1 MGSPSLVNMM
11 GFITN
16 GNKYPYMF
24 AKNRK
29 KGIVTTESL
38 VGYSKYTSR
47 KKANEIDKEL
57 MDRVPGG
64 YYKYSSERK
73 GSTRTLTNEGWIKN
87 HEEMKKFRNYVASH
101 WQEKGKHA
109 WLPIQ
114 SFKDYETA
122 SQHGLFED
130 EDYGVIVKNTLSKF
144 FKYVG
149 FEEDNMIWWMNYH
162 NNKNHPHVHLAFIEK
177 TTTRTKGTF
186 SQNELKQFKRYMLTE
201 MKERERLLI
210 GTDVAFKNHMKE
222 LQQDK
227 LLMQDKGKV
236 LIVKRQD
243 AEINE
248 LIYRLKLKLP
258 KTGRLSYGSS
268 HMIPYR
274 EEIDVI
280 VEKVLNHEN
289 VKDAYEKLIHSY
301 EELDEV
307 YSKELHDKVTNLKD
321 SEVDKIHKVIA
332 NSILNSIKNEK
343 EGEYPHITVN
353 IEAPDLKKDGSSYTK
368 DIIFANKDAY
378 EKEDVMGNN
387 NFTYVEMSDSKN
399 YGSIYTKGS
408 YFTSSGSNYIDAA
421 LSAIKRSSAEID
433 REVRQGLEDYL
444 NEGKTKEGKKN
455 GKVL

>member
-1 MGSPSLVNMM
+1 MESPSLVNMM

-24 AKNRK
+24 DKK
-29 KGIVTTESL
+29 GVKGIVTTESL
-38 VGYSKYTSR
+38 VGYSKYTGR
-47 KKANEIDKEL
+47 QNGNEIDKE
-57 MDRVPGG
+57 MIDRVPGG
-64 YYKYSSERK
+64 YYKYSTERK
-73 GSTRTLTNEGWIKN
+73 GSTRTLTNEGWIN
-87 HEEMKKFRNYVASH
+87 SSEELKQFRNYVASH
-101 WQEKGKHA
+101 WREKGKHA

-186 SQNELKQFKRYMLTE
+186 SQNELRQFKRYMLTE
-201 MKERERLLI
+201 MKERERLLL
-210 GTDVAFKNHMKE
+210 GTDMAFKNHMKE

-227 LLMQDKGKV
+227 LMMQDKGKV

-243 AEINE
+243 ADINE

-274 EEIDVI
+274 EEIDEI

-289 VKDAYEKLIHSY
+289 VKDAYEELIHSY

-343 EGEYPHITVN
+343 DVYYVYNTEDIAVS
-353 IEAPDLKKDGSSYTK
+353 DLKKDGSSSAK
-368 DIIFANKDAY
+368 DIIFANESAY
-378 EKEDVMGNN
+378 KNENGMGTNN
-387 NFTYVEMSDSKN
+387 STYVEVSDSRN
-399 YGSIYTKGS
+399 YEPTYTRGS
-408 YFTSSGSNYIDAA
+408 YFTSNGSSHIDAA

-444 NEGKTKEGKKN
+444 NGGKEKEKKEN
-455 GKVL
+455 GKIL